1 MKDIWT
7 TKFGWK
13 FLIFRRRKFFN
24 SLRDNDFKI
33 VPKSYWK
40 MQFDLLGRKMCS
52 NLKLVKFNFF
62 SSSIL
67 FIKIS
72 SIFFTVHTFYLLPL
86 IMLLSCPEGNIWRF
100 PFDIR
105 KQPQK
110 IKIICISAVYF
121 YIYRLFNIIIP
132 IINSVCIVRKV
143 LWYKICIGAYDCFLD
158 SSCEKNF

>member
-1 MKDIWT
+1 MAEN
-7 TKFGWK
+7 FS
-13 FLIFRRRKFFN
+13 FLEEKIFY

-72 SIFFTVHTFYLLPL
+72 SIYFTVHTFYLLPL

-100 PFDIR
+100 HFDIR

-132 IINSVCIVRKV
+132 IINSVLNVKF
-143 LWYKICIGAYDCFLD
+143 YDTK
-158 SSCEKNF
+158 SA